1 MQYRE
6 CIKETTYEAMAELK
20 KWDELY
26 LGVIIQ
32 HINQY
37 IWRILDVL
45 QEDGEDV
52 CGISKKHPQE
62 YYTEIKIRGASQ
74 SIGGDF
80 EGNFLLGKKKGRTL
94 PSWATY
100 SEQHSSKMKTRDQ
113 RDPNRIEGSTN
124 RR

>member
-37 IWRILDVL
+37 IWRILDQL
-45 QEDGEDV
+45 PEDDEEMWK
-52 CGISKKHPQE
+52 ISTKHPHG
-62 YYTEIKIRGASQ
+62 YYAAIKIRDAAQG
-74 SIGGDF
+74 IGYDF
-80 EGNFLLGKKKGRTL
+80 RMNYLLGQK
-94 PSWATY
+94 
-100 SEQHSSKMKTRDQ
+100 
-113 RDPNRIEGSTN
+113 EGQTSRPWTIY
-124 RR
+124 RERCS